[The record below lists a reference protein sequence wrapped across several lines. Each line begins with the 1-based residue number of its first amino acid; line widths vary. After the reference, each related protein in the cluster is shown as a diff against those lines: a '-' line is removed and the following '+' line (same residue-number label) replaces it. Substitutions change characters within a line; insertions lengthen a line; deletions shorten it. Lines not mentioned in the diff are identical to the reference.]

1 MSHIVGISENLGNCS
16 RNLERLFSKL
26 GNSIKKM
33 FPETLQTH
41 KKQSLSVSSPSV
53 TEGIVSTVSV

>member
-26 GNSIKKM
+26 GNSIKKL

-41 KKQSLSVSSPSV
+41 KQSLSVSSPSV